1 MTAYSAPYSAATW
14 TDAAARGTWA
24 ERALLAAGR
33 LLTQAAADSARRR
46 AERRDASCP
55 LAETQRER
63 MRADAVRLGV
73 LRR

>member
-1 MTAYSAPYSAATW
+1 MTAYSASYSAAAW
-14 TDAAARGTWA
+14 TDAAAHGTWA

-33 LLTQAAADSARRR
+33 LLTQAAVDSARRR
-46 AERRDASCP
+46 VERRDADCP
-55 LAETQRER
+55 FAEAQRER

>member
-1 MTAYSAPYSAATW
+1 MTAYSASYSAANW
-14 TDAAARGTWA
+14 TDAAAHGTWV

-46 AERRDASCP
+46 AERRDATCSF
-55 LAETQRER
+55 AETQRER
-63 MRADAVRLGV
+63 TRADAVRLGV